1 MTDLSLLFDIN
12 KSSGPQKHR
21 VRTVK
26 TFTWLL
32 FRSKDFKVQCLRAT
46 QRIELA
52 RGLFAGEP
60 FGKAGAYGIQ
70 GPAGA
75 WVKRIEGCYFNV
87 MGFPLHDF
95 AAQVADLLQNGRL
108 QLR

>member
-1 MTDLSLLFDIN
+1 M
-12 KSSGPQKHR
+12 
-21 VRTVK
+21 RTGHLCRFSTASVDV
-26 TFTWLL
+26 T
-32 FRSKDFKVQCLRAT
+32 
-46 QRIELA
+46 
-52 RGLFAGEP
+52 GEP

-95 AAQVADLLQNGRL
+95 AAEVAALLQCGHL
-108 QLR
+108 Q